1 MFFFF
6 NRRSVWPTQITE
18 LVKSG
23 HLLYRSA
30 AIATRF
36 VILMF
41 SSLFGVATA
50 KQIKGVG
57 GGVVPVLLSTYV
69 QEGLSRLLA
78 SVGVKVCLALNER

>member
-1 MFFFF
+1 
-6 NRRSVWPTQITE
+6 
-18 LVKSG
+18 
-23 HLLYRSA
+23 
-30 AIATRF
+30 
-36 VILMF
+36 MF